1 MYKAI
6 QEIGDYKIG
15 DIVPDAQAKLWLSMY
30 SVPPVELISGK
41 VEKPKE
47 EKPINKPKSSS
58 VMVDDYLDRNS
69 NVVIRNVETDDL
81 GVDILEQ
88 LLVSEAS
95 SKNRS
100 RVIKAIKNKIKEV
113 R

>member
-41 VEKPKE
+41 VEKP
-47 EKPINKPKSSS
+47 IDKPKSSS
-58 VMVDDYLDRNS
+58 VMVNDYLDRNS

-81 GVDILEQ
+81 SIEILEQ

-100 RVIKAIKNKIKEV
+100 RVIKAIKNRIKEV